1 MAIKTIL
8 LYALLIVGAATCTAQ
23 DTAKNKTKIPG
34 AFWGEFGAGTSSIG
48 GFSGIFYGN
57 AQINQKLVLTGGL
70 QGESNQSAALLNFS
84 ARHEVDLNSISLFIG
99 KIYKQEYSMFI
110 ISAGLSYVQ
119 YQQITTYGL
128 FSATPD
134 VNQSRYTVGVPIL
147 IRGYWVLGQCVGLG
161 AGVYGNFNTQQSS
174 GGVSLLLA
182 FGRIQTHKPR
192 HIKAHDPLHIFSK

>member
-1 MAIKTIL
+1 MAIKKLL
-8 LYALLIVGAATCTAQ
+8 LYALLIAGAATSTAQ
-23 DTAKNKTKIPG
+23 DTTKSKKKIPG

-57 AQINQKLVLTGGL
+57 AQITQKLVLTGGL

-119 YQQITTYGL
+119 YQDKNLYGL
-128 FSATPD
+128 FAATPD
-134 VNQSRYTVGVPIL
+134 VIQTRYTVGVPIL

-161 AGVYGNFNTQQSS
+161 AGVYGNFNSQQST
-174 GGVSLLLA
+174 GGATLLLA
-182 FGRIQTHKPR
+182 FGQIQTHQPR
-192 HIKAHDPLHIFSK
+192 RIKDHDPLHIFSK